1 MNVEVVLKYQ
11 SLDSE
16 LFKLEKGLKEN
27 QNKKVVDSLMENM
40 KKAQVRSV
48 KLEESA
54 GKLLGEIEK
63 VKSQVKIQETKMN
76 EFISKDLEKMSKEE
90 IEKYQPKELVI
101 KVFLDFDK
109 KDYLIADVKFCY
121 EENEFNT

>member
-40 KKAQVRSV
+40 KKAAEVF
-48 KLEESA
+48 
-54 GKLLGEIEK
+54 GK
-63 VKSQVKIQETKMN
+63 
-76 EFISKDLEKMSKEE
+76 
-90 IEKYQPKELVI
+90 
-101 KVFLDFDK
+101 
-109 KDYLIADVKFCY
+109 
-121 EENEFNT
+121 